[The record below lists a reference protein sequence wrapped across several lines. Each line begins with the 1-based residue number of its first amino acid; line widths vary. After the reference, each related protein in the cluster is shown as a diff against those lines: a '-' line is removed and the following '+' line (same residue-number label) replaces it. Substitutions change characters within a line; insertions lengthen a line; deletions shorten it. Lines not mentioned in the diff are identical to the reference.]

1 MFSTSTLATA
11 TLALAALTSA
21 QYLNQTAP
29 FKLVL
34 SSAHNETL
42 NGSSLFACHE
52 GAAIEGACLAGRM
65 TTIPTYASSFQFNY
79 SDSIPP
85 QNADAGTEGYLTYFL
100 QGANFAISQPMELTM
115 LESSNVAHPIFSPS
129 ETGTVVA
136 FDNKEMLN
144 IQEYVDDTL
153 YPPRA
158 LEDGPRAYYR
168 WYLCTTYYGGYTY
181 ETLNWVLGSFPPQN
195 PSCQK
200 VDVKREYL

>member
-21 QYLNQTAP
+21 QYLDQTRP
-29 FKLVL
+29 FKLIL
-34 SSAHNETL
+34 SSPHNDTL

-65 TTIPTYASSFQFNY
+65 TTLPTAASSFAFNY
-79 SDSIPP
+79 STSITP
-85 QNADAGTEGYLTYFL
+85 QNADLGSEGFLTYQL
-100 QGANFAISQPMELTM
+100 IGGNFNISQPMELTM

-129 ETGTVVA
+129 ETGTLVA
-136 FDNKEMLN
+136 FDKDEMLN
-144 IQEYVDDTL
+144 IQEYVDDTV

-158 LEDGPRAYYR
+158 MDGPKAYYR

>member
-144 IQEYVDDTL
+144 VSVAHLQRRCHIENLLTCL
-153 YPPRA
+153 ARSKNTSMT
-158 LEDGPRAYYR
+158 
-168 WYLCTTYYGGYTY
+168 LCTHHEPWRTVHEHTTAGTCAPR
-181 ETLNWVLGSFPPQN
+181 TTAAIHTRP
-195 PSCQK
+195 
-200 VDVKREYL
+200 